1 VPRTTLQLEDEAIA
15 LARAHAVRHRIT
27 LGEAVSTLVKQGATR
42 PVVTIER
49 NGLRVVRLDQPSPTV
64 TAATVDR
71 LLDELP

>member
-1 VPRTTLQLEDEAIA
+1 MERGLIPEDEAIE
-15 LARAHAVRHRIT
+15 LARTHAVRHRVT
-27 LGEAVSTLVKQGATR
+27 LGKAVSILVKQGATR
-42 PVVTIER
+42 PVATIER